1 MIPISKNR
9 PKVGDFQPHRR
20 SFVFLTAMAPEVRRK
35 ALDFDANNLVSF
47 AEPLGARWWED
58 TPRLSQQFSAFQ
70 QRRSKCAEVRS
81 LGWQAHHWN
90 SARSLGTA
98 HAQLTTGVLRM
109 VSWVPWGIPE
119 MIWRYPHF
127 RKPPVGWLWI
137 PKLTAGNAPIKPYL
151 CTYTSVLRL
160 GIDIPDKRE
169 WRTCHSSSLKAS
181 SKIRFYL
188 RSWNFLGKWAGK
200 ACQVGGPASHH
211 LRQKR
216 RRLQGSTRSEAQEI
230 CWNHCVC
237 KCVQRIM
244 RICNGSMGTR
254 IENLFVSAHVSINN
268 PFFETFASCLLMA
281 KLHFPRQC

>member
-9 PKVGDFQPHRR
+9 PKVGDFQPHQEV
-20 SFVFLTAMAPEVRRK
+20 SFFWQQWQEVRRK

-70 QRRSKCAEVRS
+70 QRKRSKCAEVRS

-109 VSWVPWGIPE
+109 VSWGVPWGISE
-119 MIWRYPHF
+119 MFWRYPHF

-188 RSWNFLGKWAGK
+188 RSWNFLGNGQERHAKLVDQHPTTFARRGGDFREVQEGKRKKSAGSIVFANVFNASCALQWLNGHPHWKPVCFSSCVHKQPIFWDVCNMFADGK
-200 ACQVGGPASHH
+200 AA
-211 LRQKR
+211 
-216 RRLQGSTRSEAQEI
+216 
-230 CWNHCVC
+230 
-237 KCVQRIM
+237 
-244 RICNGSMGTR
+244 
-254 IENLFVSAHVSINN
+254 
-268 PFFETFASCLLMA
+268 
-281 KLHFPRQC
+281 FP